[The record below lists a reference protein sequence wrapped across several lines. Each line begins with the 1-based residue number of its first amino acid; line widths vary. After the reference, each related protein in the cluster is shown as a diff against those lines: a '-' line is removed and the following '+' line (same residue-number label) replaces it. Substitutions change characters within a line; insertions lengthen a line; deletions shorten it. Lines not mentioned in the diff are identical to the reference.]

1 MDEKIQKLIKEY
13 KVYAE
18 ENGFKLNPNEK
29 IVENIVKMLLRN
41 EENFGARYCPCRR
54 ITQDKE
60 KDKEIICPCIFHLDE
75 IKNQG
80 QCHCLLFVKK

>member
-29 IVENIVKMLLRN
+29 IVENIVKMLLKN

-54 ITQDKE
+54 ITQDLSL
-60 KDKEIICPCIFHLDE
+60 IHI
-75 IKNQG
+75 
-80 QCHCLLFVKK
+80 